1 MPARTEK
8 LRETLR
14 ELHAELETQGSVDP
28 ELRALLESA
37 VGDIQSAL
45 DGVGSVAGAR
55 DATDSTSVGDRLAET
70 ARHFEASHPTLAA
83 ALGRVIDA
91 LAALGI

>member
-14 ELHAELETQGSVDP
+14 DLHAELETQGSVDP

-45 DGVGSVAGAR
+45 DGLSARTGAR
-55 DATDSTSVGDRLAET
+55 ESTDSPSVGDQLAET

>member
-1 MPARTEK
+1 MSARTEK
-8 LRETLR
+8 LRQTLR

-28 ELRALLESA
+28 EMRALLESTVA
-37 VGDIQSAL
+37 EIQSAL
-45 DGVGSVAGAR
+45 DDDGRGGGVRRTA
-55 DATDSTSVGDRLAET
+55 DDTSVGDRLAET
-70 ARHFEASHPTLAA
+70 ARHFEVSHPTLSA

>member
-14 ELHAELETQGSVDP
+14 ELHAELETQGSLDP
-28 ELRALLESA
+28 ELRALLEST
-37 VGDIQSAL
+37 VGDIQNAL
-45 DGVGSVAGAR
+45 DGEGAR
-55 DATDSTSVGDRLAET
+55 ESGDSPSVGDRLAET